1 MWRFGSAEEVDA
13 SRCPFHVHL
22 SRNREV
28 PSALQ
33 SPDPKT
39 APLRYSVGMH
49 RMSQEVTDFGGE
61 QWGQLSRAQ
70 RTRKCMPCKLM
81 LTVFAR
87 PREVADPPPL
97 QPVPQSRGVE
107 DLERLPAQPLRPG
120 DERRDLHVRVQPS
133 DLCEGWG
140 PPPVPLHGPKFRA
153 LDVSRKQE
161 LIQLHKNL
169 GHPDPQKLA
178 SHLRARKSLPE
189 VIEAALDYVCD
200 TCVESTK
207 PRHQRPG
214 KLHDPQEFNQTV
226 GLDGFFWSGKAG
238 FQVHVFH
245 CLDEASL
252 FQIGRRI
259 EHRDSASTISIW
271 QDMWTSWAGMP
282 QSIYADPA
290 GEFVSQEWVSFLQGH
305 NVSAFI
311 TDAPWQKGR
320 VERHGQVL
328 KDMLHRFDQDRPI
341 RDVLEFDRVLRTCCQ
356 AKNAMVRHEGYSP
369 EQIVLGRST
378 PLPASLTSDDCAVS
392 HGLAV
397 GSSLASEKFRAH
409 LECRSLARK
418 AFVLADNEAA
428 IRRALHRRSCPTR
441 GPFEPGQQ
449 VMFWH
454 KRSPANRLEAGR
466 WCGPATVMSQVGQ
479 SVVWLSFHDRVFRC
493 APESLRPASLREWQ
507 SQGSLAEHVRVEQQD
522 PERRPPIADVH
533 PEPAIENIV
542 SRNLPVSGP
551 PRQMS
556 QPESEIP
563 PEPRLSPGDETN
575 LVDPGNSA
583 DAELS
588 VPADN
593 DPPQTLDLEGKE
605 ASTFW
610 CLEVPEDEPD
620 VFCQEP
626 LFEWLTF
633 HAGSSESAEVCLA
646 ADGLPLIHDP

>member
-1 MWRFGSAEEVDA
+1 MDLEAVHEAVEPSWLSIFQMLDSVAGRVGNTMFPLDSCGGSAVQKRLTHLD
-13 SRCPFHVHL
+13 VH
-22 SRNREV
+22 SMFICRGTEKFQV
-28 PSALQ
+28 PLQ

-61 QWGQLSRAQ
+61 QWGQLSRTQ

-252 FQIGRRI
+252 F
-259 EHRDSASTISIW
+259 
-271 QDMWTSWAGMP
+271 P
-282 QSIYADPA
+282 
-290 GEFVSQEWVSFLQGH
+290 
-305 NVSAFI
+305 
-311 TDAPWQKGR
+311 
-320 VERHGQVL
+320 
-328 KDMLHRFDQDRPI
+328 DRP
-341 RDVLEFDRVLRTCCQ
+341 
-356 AKNAMVRHEGYSP
+356 
-369 EQIVLGRST
+369 
-378 PLPASLTSDDCAVS
+378 
-392 HGLAV
+392 
-397 GSSLASEKFRAH
+397 
-409 LECRSLARK
+409 
-418 AFVLADNEAA
+418 
-428 IRRALHRRSCPTR
+428 
-441 GPFEPGQQ
+441 
-449 VMFWH
+449 
-454 KRSPANRLEAGR
+454 
-466 WCGPATVMSQVGQ
+466 
-479 SVVWLSFHDRVFRC
+479 
-493 APESLRPASLREWQ
+493 
-507 SQGSLAEHVRVEQQD
+507 
-522 PERRPPIADVH
+522 
-533 PEPAIENIV
+533 
-542 SRNLPVSGP
+542 
-551 PRQMS
+551 
-556 QPESEIP
+556 
-563 PEPRLSPGDETN
+563 
-575 LVDPGNSA
+575 
-583 DAELS
+583 
-588 VPADN
+588 
-593 DPPQTLDLEGKE
+593 
-605 ASTFW
+605 
-610 CLEVPEDEPD
+610 
-620 VFCQEP
+620 
-626 LFEWLTF
+626 
-633 HAGSSESAEVCLA
+633 
-646 ADGLPLIHDP
+646 